1 MKNSIMTILPI
12 VFILDLLIPFIL
24 APAYKGY
31 NHLIQVMSVLGN
43 SKAPLHI
50 IYNAWLVVFG
60 ITLIVIDFNVYAII
74 SESSKLIAVT
84 LFVILLIYAIGGCI
98 LSGLFP
104 VGEVKS
110 LATLSEKI
118 HGYGSVIGFMCLAFA
133 PLFLGIYAYKINNIK
148 FFYFNIGCFIL
159 AILCFSCFVMGDKPN
174 YKNTVLAFEGLWQRL
189 SLLFMYLPLGCL
201 MLLEK

>member
-1 MKNSIMTILPI
+1 MSMKKGQHIFGTVKVGEKGQIVIPKEARQIFDIKSGDTLLVLGDEEQGIAIVKADVMKELAVKILKGLGKLSNGIEDENSIMTILPI

-110 LATLSEKI
+110 LATLSEKYM
-118 HGYGSVIGFMCLAFA
+118 GMVL
-133 PLFLGIYAYKINNIK
+133 LLV
-148 FFYFNIGCFIL
+148 
-159 AILCFSCFVMGDKPN
+159 LC
-174 YKNTVLAFEGLWQRL
+174 A
-189 SLLFMYLPLGCL
+189 
-201 MLLEK
+201 

>member
-1 MKNSIMTILPI
+1 MTILPI

-104 VGEVKS
+104 GSKKS
-110 LATLSEKI
+110 CYS
-118 HGYGSVIGFMCLAFA
+118 FR
-133 PLFLGIYAYKINNIK
+133 
-148 FFYFNIGCFIL
+148 
-159 AILCFSCFVMGDKPN
+159 
-174 YKNTVLAFEGLWQRL
+174 KNTWVWFCYWFYVLSICTTFSRNL
-189 SLLFMYLPLGCL
+189 CI
-201 MLLEK
+201 

>member
-118 HGYGSVIGFMCLAFA
+118 HGYGSVIGF
-133 PLFLGIYAYKINNIK
+133 
-148 FFYFNIGCFIL
+148 
-159 AILCFSCFVMGDKPN
+159 SCFVMGDKPN

-201 MLLEK
+201 ILLEK

>member
-60 ITLIVIDFNVYAII
+60 ITLIVIDFN
-74 SESSKLIAVT
+74 
-84 LFVILLIYAIGGCI
+84 
-98 LSGLFP
+98 
-104 VGEVKS
+104 
-110 LATLSEKI
+110 
-118 HGYGSVIGFMCLAFA
+118 
-133 PLFLGIYAYKINNIK
+133 
-148 FFYFNIGCFIL
+148 IGCFIL

-201 MLLEK
+201 ILLEK

>member
-133 PLFLGIYAYKINNIK
+133 PLFLGIYA
-148 FFYFNIGCFIL
+148 NIGCFIL

-201 MLLEK
+201 ILLEK

>member
-84 LFVILLIYAIGGCI
+84 LFVILLICNRRVYSFWFIPCWG
-98 LSGLFP
+98 SK
-104 VGEVKS
+104 KS
-110 LATLSEKI
+110 CYS
-118 HGYGSVIGFMCLAFA
+118 FR
-133 PLFLGIYAYKINNIK
+133 
-148 FFYFNIGCFIL
+148 
-159 AILCFSCFVMGDKPN
+159 
-174 YKNTVLAFEGLWQRL
+174 KNTWVWFCYWFYVLSICTTFSRNL
-189 SLLFMYLPLGCL
+189 CV
-201 MLLEK
+201 